1 MLPKAPA
8 KPQPDTISSDAL
20 TSRIDKFLATRGLA
34 PLAPQAPLAPRAP
47 AVAAEPEKFVCEED
61 VRLAVLGGRKL
72 LIGDRTIVTPAAR
85 DAGDAAKVFIYAGWP
100 T

>member
-1 MLPKAPA
+1 
-8 KPQPDTISSDAL
+8 
-20 TSRIDKFLATRGLA
+20 
-34 PLAPQAPLAPRAP
+34 
-47 AVAAEPEKFVCEED
+47 VCEED